1 MHLSNNPI
9 KIVRQSP
16 NNLQNYSQENSTN
29 IQIKETSLNNEY
41 ESKHVKKRT
50 NSFDV
55 VEKDVIFNTEEDP
68 VFIAVQTNS
77 SKDRQKF
84 ESPTSSRILNL
95 NQSKDTKSQAHTR
108 LPRRDHQANDYGLI
122 NEAKYFSQGWLS
134 N

>member
-9 KIVRQSP
+9 KIVKQSP

-55 VEKDVIFNTEEDP
+55 VEKDVI
-68 VFIAVQTNS
+68 
-77 SKDRQKF
+77 
-84 ESPTSSRILNL
+84 
-95 NQSKDTKSQAHTR
+95 KSQAHTR

-122 NEAKYFSQGWLS
+122 NEPNIKVWKTFLRSGQLHQTLTV
-134 N
+134 

>member
-1 MHLSNNPI
+1 M
-9 KIVRQSP
+9 
-16 NNLQNYSQENSTN
+16 
-29 IQIKETSLNNEY
+29 
-41 ESKHVKKRT
+41 
-50 NSFDV
+50 

-68 VFIAVQTNS
+68 VFIAVQTDS

-95 NQSKDTKSQAHTR
+95 NQSKDAKSQAYTR
-108 LPRRDHQANDYGLI
+108 LPRRDHQANEYGVI